1 MKSYAKRTSGQSGD
15 PYRSLA
21 EARGRRG
28 RVRPL
33 RALSRLPAP
42 PPRRHTIAYHRHAN
56 ISSPPRVPRG
66 PRLPLYRPSAPSS
79 GPLRASLPRDPA
91 ATLVRPHARHRTLS
105 RRSCHPGG
113 SDLSRETDAFGHA
126 TPIRAHE
133 LASCD
138 DLAHRSAGRRT
149 AAVLRL
155 PAGRWRRQLQRPR
168 RLHRSAYRPCRRHFF
183 CVTRQEGAGGGEE
196 FAPRKRCGRNL

>member
-1 MKSYAKRTSGQSGD
+1 MSHVHPRL
-15 PYRSLA
+15 LA
-21 EARGRRG
+21 A
-28 RVRPL
+28 
-33 RALSRLPAP
+33 
-42 PPRRHTIAYHRHAN
+42 HTTTEHTVTHKGAY
-56 ISSPPRVPRG
+56 IGLSSPPHVPRG

-149 AAVLRL
+149 A
-155 PAGRWRRQLQRPR
+155 GG
-168 RLHRSAYRPCRRHFF
+168 
-183 CVTRQEGAGGGEE
+183 GAGAGADSAILYPSTLMSVGVLSD
-196 FAPRKRCGRNL
+196 RNDKLNG